1 VTHSD
6 QLSSAVGSVDTAT
19 APGTDP
25 APDIPLDSALATVLT
40 GLWGQPVTVTELH
53 QLAGGASRE
62 IWSLRAESA
71 QVQRRLVLTR
81 DPRGA
86 SRNRSM
92 TREAALLDAAART
105 GVPVPTLRGQGDGS
119 DGVGSQYLLMDHVEG
134 ETIPRR
140 LLRDPAF
147 AAVRTGLAAELGR
160 VLARIHAIPLAELPD
175 LDGGD
180 PLDQLRATHDAFDE
194 PRPALELVL
203 RWLAEHRPPP
213 RRPGLV
219 HGDFRNGN
227 LMLGPEGLRAV
238 LDWELAHLGDP
249 VQDLG
254 WLCVKAW
261 RFGAPAPVGGFGGRA
276 ELLDGY
282 AEVAGWRPTEDE
294 LRWWE
299 VYGTVH
305 WAVICRQ
312 QAERHLGGTE
322 RSVEMAVL
330 GRRICE
336 SEHDALLALGLTAP
350 VTVPDPLAEPPTAS
364 AAQAGFEPAAAGPVA
379 AGPVAAGLHD
389 RPSVDELL
397 SAAAGFL
404 TEDVVA
410 GADEMDPRVRFHAR
424 VAANALV
431 IARRELRVGPA
442 QAAAHAARLAAL
454 GCADDR
460 ALVAAIRSGTLDERW
475 DEVLATVRELT
486 VAKLTVAN
494 PRYLTHPAG

>member
-1 VTHSD
+1 MTDSD
-6 QLSSAVGSVDTAT
+6 QLTSVVDSPPDT
-19 APGTDP
+19 
-25 APDIPLDSALATVLT
+25 PLDSALAAVLT
-40 GLWGQPVTVTELH
+40 ERWGQPVTVTELH

-92 TREAALLDAAART
+92 TREAALLDAADRA

-140 LLRDPAF
+140 LLRDPGF
-147 AAVRTGLAAELGR
+147 AAARAGLAAELGR
-160 VLARIHAIPLAELPD
+160 VLARIHAIPLAELPP
-175 LDGGD
+175 LDSGD
-180 PLDQLRATHDAFDE
+180 PLEELRATHDAFDE
-194 PRPALELVL
+194 PRPALELVM

-227 LMLGPEGLRAV
+227 LMVGPEGLRAV

-261 RFGAPAPVGGFGGRA
+261 RFGAPAPVGGFGDRA

-282 AEVAGWRPTEDE
+282 TEVAGWRPGEDE
-294 LRWWE
+294 LLWWE
-299 VYGTVH
+299 VFGTVH

-336 SEHDALLALGLTAP
+336 SEHDALLALGLTEP
-350 VTVPDPLAEPPTAS
+350 VTVSDPLAGPPAGS
-364 AAQAGFEPAAAGPVA
+364 AAQTPAAAQALAATVPVS
-379 AGPVAAGLHD
+379 PVPTSPVPTSLHD

-404 TEDVVA
+404 SEDVVR
-410 GADEMDPRVRFHAR
+410 GADEVDPRLRFHAR
-424 VAANALV
+424 VAANALA
-431 IARRELRVGPA
+431 IARRELLVGPA
-442 QAAAHAARLAAL
+442 QAAAHADRLAAL

-460 ALVAAIRSGTLDERW
+460 ALVAAIRSGALDGRW
-475 DEVLATVRELT
+475 DDVLATVRALT

-494 PRYLTHPAG
+494 PRYLTQPAG

>member
-1 VTHSD
+1 VTDSD
-6 QLSSAVGSVDTAT
+6 QRSTAIGTAVGTAI
-19 APGTDP
+19 GTDP
-25 APDIPLDSALATVLT
+25 ALGTDSETLLDTALATVLT
-40 GLWGQPVTVTELH
+40 ELWSQPVTVTDLH

-71 QVQRRLVLTR
+71 RVQRRLVLTR

-92 TREAALLDAAART
+92 TREAALLDAAARA

-140 LLRDPAF
+140 LLRDPGF
-147 AAVRTGLAAELGR
+147 AAARAGLAAELGR
-160 VLARIHAIPLAELPD
+160 VLARIHAIPLDELPA

-180 PLDQLRATHDAFDE
+180 PLEQLRASHDAFDE
-194 PRPALELVL
+194 PRPALEMVL

-227 LMLGPEGLRAV
+227 LMVGPEGLRAV

-261 RFGAPAPVGGFGGRA
+261 RFGAPAPVGGFGGRD

-282 AEVAGWRPTEDE
+282 AEVAGWRPSEDE

-299 VYGTVH
+299 VYGTAH

-312 QAERHLGGTE
+312 QAQRHLGGTE

-330 GRRICE
+330 GRRVCE
-336 SEHDALLALGLTAP
+336 SEHDALLALGLTEP
-350 VTVPDPLAEPPTAS
+350 MSVPDPLAEPPAGS
-364 AAQAGFEPAAAGPVA
+364 AAQAETGPVPA
-379 AGPVAAGLHD
+379 SLHD

-397 SAAAGFL
+397 AAAAGFL
-404 TEDVVA
+404 SEDVVG
-410 GADEMDPRVRFHAR
+410 GADEVDPRVRFHAR
-424 VAANALV
+424 VAANALA

-460 ALVAAIRSGTLDERW
+460 ALVAAIRSGALDERW
-475 DEVLATVRELT
+475 DDVLAAVRELT

>member
-1 VTHSD
+1 
-6 QLSSAVGSVDTAT
+6 
-19 APGTDP
+19 
-25 APDIPLDSALATVLT
+25 LDS
-40 GLWGQPVTVTELH
+40 
-53 QLAGGASRE
+53 
-62 IWSLRAESA
+62 
-71 QVQRRLVLTR
+71 
-81 DPRGA
+81 
-86 SRNRSM
+86 
-92 TREAALLDAAART
+92 
-105 GVPVPTLRGQGDGS
+105 
-119 DGVGSQYLLMDHVEG
+119 
-134 ETIPRR
+134 
-140 LLRDPAF
+140 
-147 AAVRTGLAAELGR
+147 
-160 VLARIHAIPLAELPD
+160 
-175 LDGGD
+175 GD
-180 PLDQLRATHDAFDE
+180 PLEELRATHDAFDE

-227 LMLGPEGLRAV
+227 LMVGPEGLRAV

-261 RFGAPAPVGGFGGRA
+261 RFGAPAPVGGFGERA

-299 VYGTVH
+299 VFGTVH

-350 VTVPDPLAEPPTAS
+350 VTVPDPLAEPPADS
-364 AAQAGFEPAAAGPVA
+364 ATQTQAGPGQAGP
-379 AGPVAAGLHD
+379 GPSSLHD

-397 SAAAGFL
+397 AAAAGFL
-404 TEDVVA
+404 SEDVVG
-410 GADEMDPRVRFHAR
+410 GADEVDPRVRFHAR

-460 ALVAAIRSGTLDERW
+460 ALVAAIRSGALDGRW
-475 DEVLATVRELT
+475 DDVLAAVRELT

-494 PRYLTHPAG
+494 PRYLTHRAG

>member
-1 VTHSD
+1 VTDSD
-6 QLSSAVGSVDTAT
+6 QLTGVAGSPPDT
-19 APGTDP
+19 
-25 APDIPLDSALATVLT
+25 PLDSALAAVLT
-40 GLWGQPVTVTELH
+40 ELWGQPVTVTELH

-62 IWSLRAESA
+62 IWSLRADSLD
-71 QVQRRLVLTR
+71 VQRRLVLTR

-86 SRNRSM
+86 SHNRSM
-92 TREAALLDAAART
+92 TREAALLDAADRA

-140 LLRDPAF
+140 LLRDPEF
-147 AAVRTGLAAELGR
+147 AAARAGLAAELGR
-160 VLARIHAIPLAELPD
+160 VLARIHAIPLDELPP
-175 LDGGD
+175 LDSDD
-180 PLDQLRATHDAFDE
+180 PLEQLRATHDAFDE
-194 PRPALELVL
+194 PRPALELML
-203 RWLAEHRPPP
+203 RWLAEQRPPA

-227 LMLGPEGLRAV
+227 LMVGPEGLRAV

-261 RFGAPAPVGGFGGRA
+261 RFGAPAPVGGFGDRA
-276 ELLDGY
+276 QLLDGY
-282 AEVAGWRPTEDE
+282 AEVAGWRPGEDE
-294 LRWWE
+294 LLWWE
-299 VYGTVH
+299 VFGTVH

-350 VTVPDPLAEPPTAS
+350 VTVSDPLAEPPAGS
-364 AAQAGFEPAAAGPVA
+364 AAQAPAAPVPAGSVPAAAVPGS
-379 AGPVAAGLHD
+379 LHD

-397 SAAAGFL
+397 AAAAGFL
-404 TEDVVA
+404 SEDVVR
-410 GADEMDPRVRFHAR
+410 GADEVDPRLRFHAR

-431 IARRELRVGPA
+431 IVRRELLVGPA

-460 ALVAAIRSGTLDERW
+460 ELVAAIRSGALDERW
-475 DEVLATVRELT
+475 DDVLATVRALT

-494 PRYLTHPAG
+494 PRYLAQPAG